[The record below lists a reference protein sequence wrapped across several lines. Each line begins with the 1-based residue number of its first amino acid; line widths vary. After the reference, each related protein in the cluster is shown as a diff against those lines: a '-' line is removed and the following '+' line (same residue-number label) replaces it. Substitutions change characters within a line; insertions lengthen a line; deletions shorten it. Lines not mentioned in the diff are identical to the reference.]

1 MKSRRSLMAASVFS
15 GKRESR
21 ESHLL
26 HRHSLSAIRQ
36 SEPKVSLSLQHRC
49 ITCFRLEGASLH
61 LCCPLKI
68 HLDPLVRQV
77 DDR

>member
-36 SEPKVSLSLQHRC
+36 SEPKYHCHCNIVVSLVSPRRSFPPFVLP
-49 ITCFRLEGASLH
+49 IE
-61 LCCPLKI
+61 I